1 MRVRLL
7 GDRAVEERGAHV
19 LYWMTMYRRPGW
31 NFALER
37 AVRWAQR
44 VQRPLIVL
52 EALRCDYPY
61 ASERLHRFILE
72 GMEDNA
78 RAFAGKP
85 VLYYPYIEPE
95 PGAGKGLLAALG
107 RDACVVVTDDFP
119 AFMVPRMTHAAA
131 KQLAC
136 RLELIDSNGLLPMQA
151 APRAFDRAL
160 DFRRYLQK
168 ALPEW
173 LERMPAP
180 DPFSNVALPIDKVS
194 HEVASRWPAARGDLA
209 TLAVRLPIDHAV
221 PPAAGRGGHEA
232 AGKRAEAF
240 LSRRL
245 SKYADERRE
254 PGLDGTSRLS
264 PYLHFGHLSV
274 HQIFARLAELEG
286 WSPERLA
293 KKANGKKEG
302 WWGMS
307 GAAEAFLDEL
317 VTWRELGFNFCA
329 KRPQDYDRYDSLPAW
344 ARATLEAHATDPRPH
359 LYTVEQLEG
368 AQTHDRLWNAGQMQ
382 LVREGWFHGYM
393 RMLWAKKILEWSP
406 GPREALDAMIHLM
419 NKYSLD
425 GRNPNSYSGYF
436 WSLGRYDRPWPPERP
451 VFGTVRY
458 MSSENAARKLEL
470 DDYVRRYG

>member
-1 MRVRLL
+1 
-7 GDRAVEERGAHV
+7 
-19 LYWMTMYRRPGW
+19 MYRRPGW

-44 VQRPLIVL
+44 LERPLIVL

-85 VLYYPYIEPE
+85 VVYYAYVEPE

-107 RDACVVVTDDFP
+107 IDACVVVTDDFP
-119 AFMVPRMTHAAA
+119 AFMLPRMTQAAA
-131 KQLAC
+131 RQLPC
-136 RLELIDSNGLLPMQA
+136 RLELVDSNGLLPMHA

-173 LERMPAP
+173 LERMPAA
-180 DPFSNVALPIDKVS
+180 DPLSNVSLPAGDIPR
-194 HEVASRWPAARGDLA
+194 EVASRWPAARGALA
-209 TLAVRLPIDHAV
+209 GLAERLPVDHGVRPTAL
-221 PPAAGRGGHEA
+221 RGGHPVATDRLEH
-232 AGKRAEAF
+232 F
-240 LSRRL
+240 LTRRL
-245 SKYADERRE
+245 KSYVDERRE
-254 PGLDGTSRLS
+254 PELDATSRLS
-264 PYLHFGHLSV
+264 PYLHFGHISV

-286 WSPERLA
+286 WSPVRLS

-329 KRPQDYDRYDSLPAW
+329 KRPQDYDRYESLPAW
-344 ARATLEAHATDPRPH
+344 ARATLEAHAADPRPH
-359 LYTVEQLEG
+359 LYSREQLEKG
-368 AQTHDRLWNAGQMQ
+368 ETHDPLWNAAQTQ

-406 GPREALDAMIHLM
+406 GPREALEAMIHLM

-458 MSSENAARKLEL
+458 MSSENTARKLAVKSYL
-470 DDYVRRYG
+470 RRYA

>member
-7 GDRAVEERGAHV
+7 VDRAVDERGGHV

-44 VQRPLIVL
+44 LERPLIVL

-78 RAFAGKP
+78 RAFTGKP

-107 RDACVVVTDDFP
+107 RDACVVVADDFP
-119 AFMVPRMTHAAA
+119 AFMLPRMTQAAA
-131 KQLAC
+131 RQLPC
-136 RLELIDSNGLLPMQA
+136 RLELVDSNGLLPMHA
-151 APRAFDRAL
+151 APRAFGRAL

-180 DPFSNVALPIDKVS
+180 DPLSNVTLPAADIPA
-194 HEVASRWPAARGDLA
+194 EVASRWPAARGDLPA
-209 TLAVRLPIDHAV
+209 LAERLPVDHSVRPTAL
-221 PPAAGRGGHEA
+221 RGGQQA
-232 AGKRAEAF
+232 ATDRLQHF
-240 LSRRL
+240 LTRRL
-245 SKYADERRE
+245 KSYLDERRE
-254 PGLDGTSRLS
+254 PELDGTSRLS
-264 PYLHFGHLSV
+264 PYLHFGHISV

-286 WSPERLA
+286 WSPKRLSA
-293 KKANGKKEG
+293 KANGKKEG

-307 GAAEAFLDEL
+307 GSAEAFLDEL

-329 KRPQDYDRYDSLPAW
+329 KRPEDYDRYESLPAW
-344 ARATLEAHATDPRPH
+344 ARATLEAHAADPRSH
-359 LYTVEQLEG
+359 VYSLEQLEK
-368 AQTHDRLWNAGQMQ
+368 AQTHDPLWNAAQTQ

-458 MSSENAARKLEL
+458 MSSENAARKLAVK
-470 DDYVRRYG
+470 DYVRRYA

>member
-1 MRVRLL
+1 
-7 GDRAVEERGAHV
+7 
-19 LYWMTMYRRPGW
+19 MYRRPGW

-44 VQRPLIVL
+44 LERPLIVL

-85 VLYYPYIEPE
+85 VVYYAYVEPE
-95 PGAGKGLLAALG
+95 PGAGKGLLAALA

-119 AFMVPRMTHAAA
+119 AFMLPRMTQAAA
-131 KQLAC
+131 RQLPC
-136 RLELIDSNGLLPMQA
+136 RLELVDSNGLLPMHA

-173 LERMPAP
+173 LERMPAA
-180 DPFSNVALPIDKVS
+180 DPLSNVSLPAGDIPR
-194 HEVASRWPAARGDLA
+194 EVASRWPAARGALA
-209 TLAVRLPIDHAV
+209 GLAQRLPVDHGVRPTAL
-221 PPAAGRGGHEA
+221 RGGHPVATDRLEH
-232 AGKRAEAF
+232 F
-240 LSRRL
+240 LTRRL
-245 SKYADERRE
+245 KSYVDERRE
-254 PGLDGTSRLS
+254 PELDATSRLS
-264 PYLHFGHLSV
+264 PYLHFGHISV

-286 WSPERLA
+286 WSPVRLS

-329 KRPQDYDRYDSLPAW
+329 KRPQDYDRYESLPAW
-344 ARATLEAHATDPRPH
+344 ARATLEAHAADPRPH
-359 LYTVEQLEG
+359 LYSREQLEKG
-368 AQTHDRLWNAGQMQ
+368 ETHDPLWNAAQTQ

-406 GPREALDAMIHLM
+406 GPREALEAMIHLM

-458 MSSENAARKLEL
+458 MSSENAARKLAVK
-470 DDYVRRYG
+470 DYVRRYA